1 MTDNTPLDRDEQK
14 ALMKAAWREAHKEW
28 LDEQMAK
35 FGRWSAHTVFSAAM
49 LALLYFILKMS
60 GWHK

>member
-1 MTDNTPLDRDEQK
+1 MTANLSPDEQK
-14 ALMKAAWREAHKEW
+14 TLMKAAWREAHKEW

-35 FGRWSAHTVFSAAM
+35 FGRWSAHTIFGLTLA
-49 LALLYFILKMS
+49 ALLYFILKMG

>member
-1 MTDNTPLDRDEQK
+1 MTANLTPDEQK
-14 ALMKAAWREAHKEW
+14 ELMKAAWREAHKEW

-35 FGRWSAHTVFSAAM
+35 FGRWSMQAILGSA
-49 LALLYFILKMS
+49 LIALLYFILKMG